1 MEQEK
6 RRAGRPKKTESAP
19 FMGDA
24 VEVVAEVVASEPV
37 KKKSTSK
44 KTPSLKR
51 KEANHQ
57 HKEFEVPKGG
67 GVALMLP
74 QKGVAIFDEEKDT
87 VREIRYCPNEP
98 SIYTDE
104 QSKNAVKQSVVF
116 RDGKLFVPKDKPN
129 LRKFLEIHPDNTA
142 NGGKTFREVN
152 KKRDA
157 ETQLKKEFVTND
169 AISMVRDREIGE
181 LLPVALYFNINIDR
195 PVTEIRYDLLQV
207 AKKKPTE
214 FIESFDSPQVVARS
228 IVKQAGDYQII
239 NIKKDGVYWFD
250 INSLIVSVPVGQ
262 DALDVMV
269 RFCLTEKGASVL
281 STLEE
286 RLEKLA

>member
-6 RRAGRPKKTESAP
+6 RRASRPKKAESAP
-19 FMGDA
+19 SMADA
-24 VEVVAEVVASEPV
+24 VEVITEVKTPEPV
-37 KKKSTSK
+37 AKKPVVK

-51 KEANHQ
+51 KESDHQ

-74 QKGVAIFDEEKDT
+74 QKGVTVYDKEKDT

-98 SIYTDE
+98 SIYSDE
-104 QSKNAVKQSVVF
+104 QSDNAVKQSVVF
-116 RDGKLFVPKDKPN
+116 RDGKLFVPKDRPN
-129 LRKFLEIHPDNTA
+129 LRRFLELHPDNIG

-157 ETQLKKEFVTND
+157 ENQLKKEFVTND

-195 PVTEIRYDLLQV
+195 PVTEIRYDLLQI
-207 AKKKPTE
+207 AKKKPSE
-214 FIESFDSPQVVARS
+214 FIKSFDSPQVVARS
-228 IVKQAGDYQII
+228 IVKQAGDYQIL

-250 INSLIVSVPVGQ
+250 SNSLIVSVPVGQ